1 MEYNK
6 NGAIDRYY
14 NLDEILKLNIDNN
27 IQKNIEEKFGRRVFF
42 DSNGSCKIGK
52 LCGLEVNHKLSMLY
66 YIIEID
72 NKKLYIPTYQSIT
85 LVWLFTNVIILSISY
100 FEDDV
105 SVYLVLEYSIWKRI
119 INAIRY
125 IF

>member
-85 LVWLFTNVIILSISY
+85 LV
-100 FEDDV
+100 
-105 SVYLVLEYSIWKRI
+105 
-119 INAIRY
+119 
-125 IF
+125 